1 MMRSDQEEQMPSL
14 VAFACRKRD
23 SSLVALLC
31 AGGKRGERSAGKAR
45 ERRGA
50 QKEERRGRRGRK
62 KGREKEE
69 RGEEGKRPL
78 HHPSTYRLPFL
89 DGRFERW
96 V

>member
-1 MMRSDQEEQMPSL
+1 MPFL
-14 VAFACRKRD
+14 VASC
-23 SSLVALLC
+23 VQE
-31 AGGKRGERSAGKAR
+31 GEEG
-45 ERRGA
+45 RGA
-50 QKEERRGRRGRK
+50 QEERERKKGAQEEERRRSERRGRK